1 MLPRVLIHT
10 AVSVD
15 GRTIGFDVD
24 MGQFYGVVADW
35 GADCMLTGADTIVVS
50 PEYVA
55 DDPSAPAPEVGP
67 SNAHL
72 LAVVDSR
79 GRVRNWRT
87 LKGYTQFWRD
97 PLALVSRATPAE
109 YVGEVRRAGC
119 DVLVAGD
126 EHVDLRAALELLAAE
141 RGVTRVRVD
150 SGGALSGALLTAGLV
165 HEISLMVYPVLVGG
179 TDEHT
184 FNRRLASVAGAGS
197 EPPQVTAS
205 QALRLVDVQR
215 LEGDA
220 TRLRY
225 EVAEPS

>member
-1 MLPRVLIHT
+1 
-10 AVSVD
+10 
-15 GRTIGFDVD
+15 
-24 MGQFYGVVADW
+24 
-35 GADCMLTGADTIVVS
+35 
-50 PEYVA
+50 VA

-109 YVGEVRRAGC
+109 YVEEVRRAGC

-126 EHVDLRAALELLAAE
+126 ERVDLRAALELLAAE

-150 SGGALSGALLTAGLV
+150 SGGALSGALLAAGLV

-179 TDEHT
+179 AEEHT
-184 FNRRLASVAGAGS
+184 FSRLLASAADAGS
-197 EPPQVTAS
+197 EPSPVTAP
-205 QALRLVDVQR
+205 QALRLVDLQR
-215 LEGDA
+215 LEGGVSW
-220 TRLRY
+220 LRY
-225 EVAEPS
+225 EVAVPS